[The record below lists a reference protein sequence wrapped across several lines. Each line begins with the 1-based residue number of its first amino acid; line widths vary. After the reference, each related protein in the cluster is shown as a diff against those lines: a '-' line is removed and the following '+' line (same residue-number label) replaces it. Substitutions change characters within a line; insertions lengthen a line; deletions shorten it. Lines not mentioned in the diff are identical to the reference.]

1 MASQTEHRRSPRG
14 QEGGGMTDV
23 MKGIRVLEVAEH
35 TFVPAASAVL
45 ADWGAD
51 VIKIEHAVRG
61 DAMRGL
67 GRTGVMDL
75 SRGVHVLNEHS
86 NRGKRS
92 LGLDLGNSEGL
103 AVLYALARRSDVFL
117 TNKLPGTLARL
128 KIDVADIRAQNPK
141 IIYVRGTSFGVR
153 GPDRDRG
160 GYDMTSFWCRA
171 GSAASVSPADL
182 PGVLPQPGPAWGD
195 SMGGMTIAGGIAA
208 ALFKRERTGE
218 PSVVDVSLLS
228 VGAWAMSA
236 GIALS
241 LQRKRPWGTPMP
253 GGTGSFNPLVGI
265 YATSDGR
272 YLCLVMLQAAQYWA
286 DFCAHIDRPEL
297 VTDPLFED
305 ADKLAAHASEAVA
318 ILREVFAKRTLA
330 QWSERF
336 QTLRGQWAPVQNT
349 LEVAEDPQVRANGY
363 MVKTTT
369 KEGTPFEL
377 VATPV
382 QFDEVP
388 TPTRR
393 APEFNEHGLE
403 VLAELGL
410 EKERILELKAL
421 GAVA

>member
-1 MASQTEHRRSPRG
+1 
-14 QEGGGMTDV
+14 MTDV

-35 TFVPAASAVL
+35 TFVPSASAVL

-75 SRGVHVLNEHS
+75 SKGVHVLNEHS

-92 LGLDLGNSEGL
+92 LGLDLGNPEGL
-103 AVLYALARRSDVFL
+103 AVLYALARKSDVFL

-171 GSAASVSPADL
+171 GSAASVSPAEL

-228 VGAWAMSA
+228 AGAWAMSA

-241 LQRKRPWGTPMP
+241 LQTRRPWATPMP
-253 GGTGSFNPLVGI
+253 GGTGSFNPLAGI

-272 YLCLVMLQAAQYWA
+272 YVCLVMLQAAKYWA

-297 VTDPLFED
+297 ATDPRFEG
-305 ADKLAAHASEAVA
+305 AEKLAAHASEAVV

-330 QWSERF
+330 QWAERF
-336 QTLRGQWAPVQNT
+336 QTLQGQWAPVQNT
-349 LEVAEDPQVRANGY
+349 LEVAEDPQVLANGY
-363 MVKTTT
+363 MVKAAT

-382 QFDEVP
+382 QFDEAP

-393 APEFNEHGLE
+393 APEFNEHGDE

-410 EKERILELKAL
+410 DMDRILELKAL